1 MSGRARKRPVAGLR
15 LAAAATAV
23 LLLLGPVTAH
33 SFLVLGELR
42 SSPNPPRP
50 GEPAALTVALE
61 DQRGAPVEDAV
72 LRAEITPPGGGEA
85 VTLRF
90 EEAETGLY
98 EASFAPSGAGT
109 HSVLLR
115 DLTFRDEVVE
125 QTVEL
130 PVGGEAFAPIPFL
143 FPPSHDDPGPRVW
156 LLWLVGVPLLAG
168 AVVTLL
174 VLRSGGDA
182 EAGEE

>member
-1 MSGRARKRPVAGLR
+1 MSGRVPKRPAASLR
-15 LAAAATAV
+15 LVAVATVA
-23 LLLLGPVTAH
+23 LLLLGSAAAH

-50 GEPAALTVALE
+50 GEPATLTVELE

-85 VTLRF
+85 AALRF
-90 EEAETGLY
+90 EEAGTGLY

-109 HSVLLR
+109 HLVLLR

-130 PVGGEAFAPIPFL
+130 PVGGEPFEPIPFL
-143 FPPSHDDPGPRVW
+143 FPPSGADPGPRAW